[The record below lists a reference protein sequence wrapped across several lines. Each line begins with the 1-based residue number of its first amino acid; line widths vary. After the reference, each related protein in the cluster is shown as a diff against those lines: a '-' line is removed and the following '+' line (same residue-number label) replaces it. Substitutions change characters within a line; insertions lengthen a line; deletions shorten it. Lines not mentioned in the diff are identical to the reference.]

1 MGMSAPRIGPALAV
15 SVLALA
21 LVGCADRETDAG
33 DGPPT
38 ERTSPRGSSS
48 STSSTSTK
56 RSTSSS
62 TAPTSPSA
70 TPSPSSASSTS
81 RSTSTSTTS
90 TPPPTSTT
98 STTPAA
104 ATGPRQCG
112 AVTSVPGTPVTVRIV
127 AGEVTCSDAEEL
139 LSTYY
144 REVPTR
150 GQGSGGHL
158 RLEEW
163 DCITS
168 SAASFASTGLAT
180 TCTTAAGAQ
189 IVTEGDPGTDGSSCA
204 EIDAATLEQMFPD
217 GRLDEQLCRNY
228 AQGE

>member
-1 MGMSAPRIGPALAV
+1 M

-38 ERTSPRGSSS
+38 ERTSPQGSSS
-48 STSSTSTK
+48 STSSTSRK
-56 RSTSSS
+56 KSTSSG

-70 TPSPSSASSTS
+70 TSSPSSASSPPSPTG
-81 RSTSTSTTS
+81 TSTTS

-98 STTPAA
+98 PAV
-104 ATGPRQCG
+104 ATGPQKCG

-150 GQGSGGHL
+150 GQGSGGQL
-158 RLEEW
+158 RLGEW
-163 DCITS
+163 DCTTS